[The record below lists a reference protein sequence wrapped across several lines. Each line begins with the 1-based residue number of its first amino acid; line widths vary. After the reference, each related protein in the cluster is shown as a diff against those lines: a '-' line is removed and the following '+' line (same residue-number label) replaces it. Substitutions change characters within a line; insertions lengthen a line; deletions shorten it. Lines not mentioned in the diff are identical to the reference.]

1 MAHSSNSPL
10 VSVVILNYNTV
21 ELLEKLLPFV
31 EKTVYGNF
39 EIVVAD
45 NDSSDGSLEWVRKNY
60 PKVKCI
66 QLHTNLGF
74 AGGYNEALR
83 QLKSEYW
90 VLLNSDVEVTEN
102 WLQPMVDLM
111 LSSPDIAAVQP
122 KMLDYQNRTL
132 YEYAG
137 ASGGYVDQWG
147 YPLCRGR
154 IFDSLEVD
162 NGQYNDQRQVF
173 WATGAAMLVRAE
185 QYNLVGGMD
194 DDFFAHMEE
203 IDLCWRLQNAGFQVW
218 VCPTAE
224 VYHMGGGTLSALSV
238 RKTFL
243 NFRNNLALLTKNL
256 PVKSLISKLVMRLIL
271 DGIAGV
277 KYVLDFKF
285 NHCWAIVRAHWAFYL
300 KFGKWWSKRDEQP
313 NRKKPRDLIG
323 WMPLSA
329 VWQFFVKGIKTFSEL
344 EKRA

>member
-1 MAHSSNSPL
+1 
-10 VSVVILNYNTV
+10 
-21 ELLEKLLPFV
+21 V
-31 EKTVYGNF
+31 EKTAYDNF

-45 NDSSDGSLEWVRKNY
+45 NDSSDGSLEWVQLNY
-60 PKVKCI
+60 PNVSCI
-66 QLHTNLGF
+66 KLLTNLGF

-83 QLKSEYW
+83 QLKSDYW
-90 VLLNSDVEVTEN
+90 VLLNSDVEVTVN

-111 LSSPDIAAVQP
+111 LSSPKIAAVQP
-122 KMLDYQNRTL
+122 KMLDYQNRTMF
-132 YEYAG
+132 EYAG
-137 ASGGYVDQWG
+137 ASGGYLDRWG

-154 IFDSLEVD
+154 IFDSLEED
-162 NGQYNDQRQVF
+162 TGQYNDARQVF

-185 QYNLVGGMD
+185 QYKLVGGMD

-203 IDLCWRLQNAGFQVW
+203 IDLCWRLQNTGFQVW

-256 PVKSLISKLVMRLIL
+256 PVRSLISKLMMRLVL

-277 KYVLDFKF
+277 KFILDFKF

-300 KFGKWWSKRDEQP
+300 KFGKWWSKRHEMP
-313 NRKKPRDLIG
+313 NREIPGDLVG
-323 WMPLSA
+323 WIPLSA
-329 VWQFFVKGIKTFSEL
+329 VWLFFVKRIKTFSEV